1 MGRECKRLIIKIQER
16 THAYVIVL
24 NATSVIQWVVERSA
38 VDRQPCTKSAAPWVA
53 NPVQKLQQWGLST
66 LAKERI
72 GLSTRHKQCGAAACK
87 RRAGNVVARGNSEM
101 GHATRGVIVLWSGG
115 RGCRRPVNKN
125 QDGIR
130 NVSALS
136 SKSKNARTCV

>member
-1 MGRECKRLIIKIQER
+1 MIQCVVER
-16 THAYVIVL
+16 SAVDRQPCTKSAAPWVAVIVL

-66 LAKERI
+66 LAKERS
-72 GLSTRHKQCGAAACK
+72 GLSTRRKQCGAAACK

-101 GHATRGVIVLWSGG
+101 GHATKGVIVL
-115 RGCRRPVNKN
+115 
-125 QDGIR
+125 
-130 NVSALS
+130 
-136 SKSKNARTCV
+136 